1 LIWQGENILL
11 IGRQR
16 RLYPCGFWGRNAP
29 FITYKHHERGLREM
43 NKLRKR
49 KNEYWQQI
57 KEATAK
63 PNITDTPLAP
73 IVLFNSRVR
82 KSAKSRGLPGKPK
95 TK

>member
-1 LIWQGENILL
+1 
-11 IGRQR
+11 
-16 RLYPCGFWGRNAP
+16 
-29 FITYKHHERGLREM
+29 M

-73 IVLFNSRVR
+73 IVQFNSVRR
-82 KSAKSRGLPGKPK
+82 KSIKSRGLPGKPK
-95 TK
+95 MKQENFF